1 MNERVQKGFLVSLVV
16 HLLLLVCLGGLSMVV
31 VHKLPDP
38 IYDVTLVGGGG
49 GPKGGGAP
57 LPQQAEQQATSP
69 EDITTAQKKKAE
81 TNQPAEQTSANNATE
96 GTTNGPSGNGNETGP
111 GNGNGSDNGNGPG
124 NGPEPSGPPPVSN
137 EVVGSPAVWPSY
149 IAGSMPSPNYPVN
162 GTVTVGFLV
171 DKNGVPEEIYLIS
184 SSGNSGLDKAALK
197 SARSAR
203 FSPALDVYGRA
214 IRCRTKV
221 PVLNKVLNK

>member
-49 GPKGGGAP
+49 GPKGSGAP
-57 LPQQAEQQATSP
+57 LTQQAEQQATSP
-69 EDITTAQKKKAE
+69 EDITMAHKKKAE

-96 GTTNGPSGNGNETGP
+96 GTVNGPSGNGNEAGP

-137 EVVGSPAVWPSY
+137 EVVGSPAVWPSLR
-149 IAGSMPSPNYPVN
+149 SMPSPNSSAT
-162 GTVTVGFLV
+162 GTVRVGMV
-171 DKNGVPEEIYLIS
+171 VGKNGVPESVYLLQ
-184 SSGNSGLDKAALK
+184 SSGNSALDNAALN
-197 SARSAR
+197 SAGRAR

-214 IRCRTKV
+214 VRCRV
-221 PVLNKVLNK
+221 SLPIRNQ